1 MKCLRFT
8 LATAVVVLMLAPPG
22 KVFAGVVMSETSF
35 TDGLSSEIASQD
47 KMVYVQGNKQ
57 KVESGNIATITD
69 LDKNV
74 IYIIDKYHRIYSEMP
89 LQALGSAPPDIGY
102 SEATLTKT
110 GETRV
115 VANHPCNEYRAVKG
129 NKAERVTISACV
141 SASVPGAKE
150 MAEFDRK
157 MVARLSGRKSDR
169 SGGNDR
175 AALMLEKQSV
185 LSFRVPDPSRSN
197 AYQTASLLTETR
209 VNRIQLKPLPP
220 GTFEPPK
227 GYSKLQDRRYQTA
240 SPVFPH
246 SAKIFLQPGT
256 IPVVWVYSPFDPF
269 QPERTVRHG
278 AQKA

>member
-1 MKCLRFT
+1 VKCLMIE
-8 LATAVVVLMLAPPG
+8 LATAMVVFMAALPG
-22 KVFAGVVMSETSF
+22 RVFAGVVMSETSF
-35 TDGLSSEIASQD
+35 ANGLNSEITSQG

-74 IYIIDKYHRIYSEMP
+74 IYIVDKDQRVYSEMP
-89 LQALGSAPPDIGY
+89 LQALGSAQPDVRY

-110 GETRV
+110 GETRI

-141 SASVPGAKE
+141 STSAPGAKE

-157 MVARLSGRKSDR
+157 IVARLSGRKSDS
-169 SGGNDR
+169 SGGNDT
-175 AALMLEKQSV
+175 AGLMLEKQSV
-185 LSFRVPDPSRSN
+185 LSFRLPDPSRSN
-197 AYQTASLLTETR
+197 AYQTASLLTGTR
-209 VNRIQLKPLPP
+209 VNNIQLKPLPP

-227 GYSKLQDRRYQTA
+227 GYSKLQDRPCPTA
-240 SPVFPH
+240 PPGFVNSTKF
-246 SAKIFLQPGT
+246 FLQPGT
-256 IPVVWVYSPFDPF
+256 IPVVRVNSPFDPF
-269 QPERTVRHG
+269 QSEQTVRHG

>member
-1 MKCLRFT
+1 VKCLRFA
-8 LATAVVVLMLAPPG
+8 LATAVIVLMLAPSG

-35 TDGLSSEIASQD
+35 ANGLDSEIASQD
-47 KMVYVQGNKQ
+47 KTVYVQGNKQ

-74 IYIIDKYHRIYSEMP
+74 IYIIDKDHQVYSEMP
-89 LQALGSAPPDIGY
+89 LQTLGSAQPDIIHG
-102 SEATLTKT
+102 EAILTRT

-141 SASVPGAKE
+141 SANAPGAKE

-157 MVARLSGRKSDR
+157 MVARLSGHKSDR
-169 SGGNDR
+169 SGGNDT
-175 AALMLEKQSV
+175 AGLMLEKQSV
-185 LSFRVPDPSRSN
+185 LTFRVPDPSRSN
-197 AYQTASLLTETR
+197 AYQTASLLAETR
-209 VNRIQLKPLPP
+209 VNKILLKPLPP

-227 GYSKLQDRRYQTA
+227 GYSKLQDRQYQTA
-240 SPVFPH
+240 SPAFPH
-246 SAKIFLQPGT
+246 SAKTFLQPET
-256 IPVVWVYSPFDPF
+256 IPVVQVNSPFDPF
-269 QPERTVRHG
+269 QPERIVRHD